1 MKTFLKS
8 SVFPFLFI
16 LFLGGLMLT
25 QNGCRKSIDPEN
37 NDTPK
42 KFTDLKVSPNFEFE
56 NFIDLDVTINVANG
70 GSQTLFVIQL
80 FQDNPAT
87 GGKLIATGATNN
99 NKQYHTTL
107 RVPSRLKEIYV
118 TKISANGLTEY
129 VAVPISGKTI
139 AYSFGSLKSTE
150 EVTSNDCVTGC
161 DDIKTQGGTYA
172 INSGTTCITG
182 GTSGNR
188 LQLYLT
194 INSGAKVRI
203 CGYSNIKSLS
213 GSGTLIISPSGN
225 ATIPLENLITNI
237 ENYGIMQVA
246 ISNANKAINLAADRT
261 LHNWGTFTISNKL
274 NVKGILINEGP
285 FTAIKSVATQ
295 SNGRIINKCSFYIN
309 DDTNN
314 AFNIVTGNASEPGLV
329 NDANGYFHIAGDM
342 NISGQGYVSFGLQS
356 LIDCHA
362 FDIEGQVYGPASQG
376 SQIHASHKSKIAGG
390 AALTGYIDLWAVGG
404 VSPSNGNYGPNI
416 TFHNPGYVIPIPSCS
431 SPLPPTIT
439 SALTGAGMVGLPIT
453 PYVFTATG
461 AEPIS
466 YIVNNLPPGLTYN
479 SGNHTISG
487 TPTSSGVFNIA
498 LTADNFVGTDNKTL
512 VFTIT
517 DGTPPAITS
526 ALTGSV
532 TVNQP
537 YLYTLTAVGDGP
549 ITYNATNLPEGLTY
563 NPTTHEISG
572 TPTTA
577 GVYNIALS
585 ASNYAGTDNKTLV
598 LTVGAPPDINSPL
611 TATGTTGQQF
621 TPYTITASGTS
632 TITYNADNLPS
643 GLIYDPVTHTINGT
657 PTQAGTTNVTLT
669 ANNDFGND
677 TKILVI
683 TILPAPQPPV
693 ITSSLFAEG
702 TKGITFS
709 YQITAD
715 GDEPITFSA
724 TNLPDGLVFS
734 GNTISGIPT
743 TVGSFFVTLTATNN
757 VGVDSEILNINIVAP
772 SVVDSDGD
780 GVPDSQDAYPYD
792 PTRAFNS
799 YYPNE
804 TDFGSYT
811 FEDLWP
817 AYGDYDCNDLVMN
830 FNYKIVTNAQ
840 NNVVDLI
847 CKFKIKAA
855 GASYNNGFGV
865 SFSTPSSTVESVSG
879 CIKVGHAV
887 TMDPKGYEAG
897 HTDNMV
903 IIPVDAINTVLGA
916 SIVNTVPGG
925 TVVQTQIQTVTIH
938 WETPQANIGTPPYN
952 PFIFVNQDRAK
963 EVHLKDHPPTVL
975 ANPIYFGSDNDGS
988 DPAQG
993 FYYRSSTGLPWG
1005 MEIPVDFDYPIEK
1018 ADIVVTYLH
1027 FAAWAQSSGTLYPD
1041 WYMDKPGY
1049 RNPANIY

>member
-1 MKTFLKS
+1 
-8 SVFPFLFI
+8 
-16 LFLGGLMLT
+16 
-25 QNGCRKSIDPEN
+25 
-37 NDTPK
+37 
-42 KFTDLKVSPNFEFE
+42 
-56 NFIDLDVTINVANG
+56 
-70 GSQTLFVIQL
+70 
-80 FQDNPAT
+80 
-87 GGKLIATGATNN
+87 
-99 NKQYHTTL
+99 
-107 RVPSRLKEIYV
+107 
-118 TKISANGLTEY
+118 
-129 VAVPISGKTI
+129 
-139 AYSFGSLKSTE
+139 
-150 EVTSNDCVTGC
+150 
-161 DDIKTQGGTYA
+161 
-172 INSGTTCITG
+172 
-182 GTSGNR
+182 
-188 LQLYLT
+188 
-194 INSGAKVRI
+194 
-203 CGYSNIKSLS
+203 
-213 GSGTLIISPSGN
+213 
-225 ATIPLENLITNI
+225 
-237 ENYGIMQVA
+237 
-246 ISNANKAINLAADRT
+246 
-261 LHNWGTFTISNKL
+261 
-274 NVKGILINEGP
+274 
-285 FTAIKSVATQ
+285 
-295 SNGRIINKCSFYIN
+295 
-309 DDTNN
+309 
-314 AFNIVTGNASEPGLV
+314 
-329 NDANGYFHIAGDM
+329 
-342 NISGQGYVSFGLQS
+342 
-356 LIDCHA
+356 
-362 FDIEGQVYGPASQG
+362 
-376 SQIHASHKSKIAGG
+376 
-390 AALTGYIDLWAVGG
+390 
-404 VSPSNGNYGPNI
+404 
-416 TFHNPGYVIPIPSCS
+416 
-431 SPLPPTIT
+431 
-439 SALTGAGMVGLPIT
+439 MVGLPIT

-517 DGTPPAITS
+517 TGTPPAITS

-537 YLYTLTAVGDGP
+537 YLYTLTAVGDGT
-549 ITYNATNLPEGLTY
+549 ITYNATNLPAGLTY
-563 NPTTHEISG
+563 NPATHEITG

-683 TILPAPQPPV
+683 TILTAPQPPV

-757 VGVDSEILNINIVAP
+757 VGTDSKVLNINIVAP

-847 CKFKIKAA
+847 CKFRIKAA

-865 SFSTPSSTVESVSG
+865 SFQTPSSTVESVSG

-887 TMDPKGYEAG
+887 TLDPKGYEAG
-897 HTDNMV
+897 HIDNMV

-938 WETPQANIGTPPYN
+938 WETPQADIGTPPYN

-975 ANPIYFGSDNDGS
+975 ANPVYFGSDNDGS

-1027 FAAWAQSSGTLYPD
+1027 FAEWAQSSGTLYPD

-1049 RNPANIY
+1049 RNPAYIY